1 MASIAH
7 RVGIKAP
14 AAQVYAA
21 LSSIDGLRSWWT
33 KSTTGTSKPGQIIDF
48 QFLQPDG
55 EILGAM
61 GMEVLNLEPD
71 QRVHWRC
78 VSGPADWIDTEIV
91 FDLSVEDPYTIV
103 LFHHDHWREQSE
115 SMAHC
120 SMKWATFLLSLKN
133 LVESGKGKP
142 SPDDVKID
150 NWN

>member
-14 AAQVYAA
+14 ATKVYTA
-21 LSSIDGLRSWWT
+21 LSTIDGLRDWWT
-33 KSTTGTSKPGQIIDF
+33 KGVTGTSQPGKVIDF
-48 QFLQPDG
+48 RFLQPNG
-55 EILGAM
+55 EILGSM

-71 QRVHWRC
+71 KRVHWRC
-78 VSGPADWIDTEIV
+78 ISGPPDWIETEIA
-91 FDLSVEDPYTIV
+91 FNLSVEDPYTIV
-103 LFHHDHWREQSE
+103 LFSHDHWHEQNE

-133 LVESGKGKP
+133 LVESGKGRP

>member
-1 MASIAH
+1 MASITH

-14 AAQVYAA
+14 ATKVYVA
-21 LSSIDGLRSWWT
+21 LATIDGLRSWWT
-33 KSTTGTSKPGQIIDF
+33 KNTTGTSESGKVIDF
-48 QFLQPDG
+48 RFLQPTG
-55 EILGAM
+55 EVLGGM
-61 GMEVLNLEPD
+61 GMQVLNLEPEK
-71 QRVHWRC
+71 RVHWRC
-78 VSGPADWIDTEIV
+78 ISGPEDWIDTEIV

-103 LFHHDHWREQSE
+103 LFHHDNWREQSE